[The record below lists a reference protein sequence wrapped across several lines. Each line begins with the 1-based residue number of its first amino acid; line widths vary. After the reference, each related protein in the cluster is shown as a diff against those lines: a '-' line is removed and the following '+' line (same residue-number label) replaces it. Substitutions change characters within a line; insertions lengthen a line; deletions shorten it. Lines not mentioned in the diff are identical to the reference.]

1 MLYREIIDVCSEV
14 YKKHMNVLC
23 GQNAEFLNVK
33 RRNM

>member
-14 YKKHMNVLC
+14 YTKHMNVLF

-33 RRNM
+33 HGNM